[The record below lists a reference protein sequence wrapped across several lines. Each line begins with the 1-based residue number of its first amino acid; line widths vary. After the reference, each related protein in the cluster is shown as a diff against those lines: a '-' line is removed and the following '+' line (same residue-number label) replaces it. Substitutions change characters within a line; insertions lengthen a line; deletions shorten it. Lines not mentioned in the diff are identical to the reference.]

1 METVET
7 MISLRRRQLDK
18 QLKELQPFAQ
28 IPRPRMRMGL
38 RTERYSGYVI
48 PTISVAF
55 GHRQPT
61 ITKLESS
68 KAQEIIS
75 LKSLRKLAEAMDCTL
90 VYALVPNYSLEKTLT
105 QQAEYCAT
113 QLKRRVERAMS
124 LEAQEQA
131 FEEMDRGRLE
141 TAQRMVRNLDRKLW
155 DI

>member
-1 METVET
+1 METVKT
-7 MISLRRRQLDK
+7 MIALRRRQLDK
-18 QLKELQPFAQ
+18 QLKALQPFAQ
-28 IPRPRMRMGL
+28 IPRPRKGWVREL
-38 RTERYSGYVI
+38 RDALGMSSRQLAQRVGI
-48 PTISVAF
+48 A
-55 GHRQPT
+55 QPT

-68 KAQEIIS
+68 EAQETIS

-105 QQAEYCAT
+105 QQAEYRAT
-113 QLKRRVERAMS
+113 QQMRRVERTMS

-141 TAQRMVRNLDRKLW
+141 TAQQMVRNLDRKLW